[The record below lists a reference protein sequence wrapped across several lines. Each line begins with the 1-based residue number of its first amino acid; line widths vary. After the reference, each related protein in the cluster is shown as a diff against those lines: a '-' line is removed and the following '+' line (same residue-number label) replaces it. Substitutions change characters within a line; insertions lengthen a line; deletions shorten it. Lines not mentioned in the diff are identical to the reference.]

1 MTPEQRK
8 RLLAA
13 LIKDRDQTRA
23 ALDYINQQKQHEETL
38 YWETGVMRET
48 TRNDDS
54 QLRQHADGLFM
65 QHEQTVKAFYDAL
78 EKPYN

>member
-1 MTPEQRK
+1 MTPEQRDK
-8 RLLAA
+8 LLAA

-54 QLRQHADGLFM
+54 QLRQHADVLFM
-65 QHEQTVKAFYDAL
+65 QHEQTVKALFDAL
-78 EKPYN
+78 KTE

>member
-1 MTPEQRK
+1 MNDAQRL

-23 ALDYINQQKQHEETL
+23 ALDYTIQQKQHDETI
-38 YWETGVMRET
+38 YWETGTMREIK
-48 TRNDDS
+48 RIDDA

-65 QHEQTVKAFYDAL
+65 LHEQTVKAFYDAID
-78 EKPYN
+78 PR